1 MEDSLRKLRD
11 KLAEVEIENNSYQV
25 LQDAEKQLR
34 EARNEAE
41 ASAANS
47 VNNDLKDHIKR
58 LQRDVE
64 VGQKNRE
71 GSKRMIDEL
80 RAKYQEVA
88 GLFEKY
94 LREAVQNKEEL
105 EGDLNDLR
113 VRISNKNQENVE
125 HKNDI
130 DQNERVV
137 SELSKQVHDLT
148 TEIEKIKQ

>member
-1 MEDSLRKLRD
+1 MEDQLRKLRD
-11 KLAEVEIENNSYQV
+11 KLAEVEIENNSYQI

-41 ASAANS
+41 ASAASS
-47 VNNDLKDHIKR
+47 VNQDLKDHIKR

-94 LREAVQNKEEL
+94 LREALQNKEEL

-113 VRISNKNQENVE
+113 VRI
-125 HKNDI
+125 
-130 DQNERVV
+130 
-137 SELSKQVHDLT
+137 
-148 TEIEKIKQ
+148 